1 MKYSFLR
8 IICILLVVELCFAQ
22 NMVAQNTTTDH
33 RSDFLSALD
42 LYSDNRF
49 QDAYSI
55 FIRIN
60 TAESQLFAAK
70 CSYALSRFDE
80 SLTLAKIVSENSNG
94 DIRDEAI
101 YILTLSYYQKGKYSE
116 SLEYLDLILSNPE
129 SGWHKEANQ
138 TKISTLDYLSYNQRL
153 AILSSDVQIELKRQV
168 VMNYYKRYP
177 REMALVLL
185 DALNRID
192 AANNYSSH
200 RQTAR
205 NLPVEAQLTKSP
217 VQVPDGTIINI
228 GIVLPSFDFDLDDKE
243 VSRAIYNGFL
253 IAIDAFNRQNTYQK
267 IRVHYLN
274 TDRIRDNMIHE
285 IKTFQEKHH
294 IAAFIGP
301 LFSEDVIRV
310 ETLSKELNIP
320 FFAPLANSF
329 QLNESNG
336 LIYQVNPSFEERG
349 KITARLAVE
358 KLGLIKFGIMV
369 EKGTHGEIDAQNFAS
384 EVEYLGGE
392 VLRFINEDFGSLGY
406 FVGDHTPWFANNNA
420 LVDSTRFVVDTLDA
434 VYLPFTGEAAST
446 LMNLTL
452 TGLETFQPDYVVL
465 SNDEINY
472 LNHSVERMRRLNMM
486 FSSTFNLNEGSEVA
500 VNFRYDYL
508 NRTGLNPNSYAYI
521 GYDIGKY
528 YTNIITRIKN
538 PDDFKIFIASIPPFQ
553 GISTSIYFGKA
564 NSNRSLKLYQLTPN
578 GTILIDN

>member
-33 RSDFLSALD
+33 KSDFLSALD

-80 SLTLAKIVSENSNG
+80 SLSLASIVSGNSEG

-101 YILTLSYYQKGKYSE
+101 YIRSLSYYQKGKYPE
-116 SLEYLDLILSNPE
+116 SLENLGLILSNPG
-129 SGWHKEANQ
+129 SGWHKEANH
-138 TKISTLDYLSYNQRL
+138 TKNSILDYLSFNQRL
-153 AILSSDVQIELKRQV
+153 AILDSNVPMELKRQIV
-168 VMNYYKRYP
+168 TNHYQRYP
-177 REMALVLL
+177 REMALLLL
-185 DALNRID
+185 DTLNRSD
-192 AANNYSSH
+192 RDNNYSSH
-200 RQTAR
+200 RQIAR
-205 NLPVEAQLTKSP
+205 NLPVEAQLPKSP
-217 VQVPDGTIINI
+217 MQVPEGTIINV
-228 GIVLPSFDFDLDDKE
+228 GIVLPSFDFDPEDKE

-267 IRVHYLN
+267 IKVHYLN
-274 TDRIRDNMIHE
+274 TDRIRDNMIRE
-285 IKTFQEKHH
+285 IKSFQEKHQ
-294 IAAFIGP
+294 IATFIGP
-301 LFSEDVIRV
+301 LFSEDVVRV
-310 ETLSKELNIP
+310 ESLSKELKIP
-320 FFAPLANSF
+320 FIAPLANSF
-329 QLNESNG
+329 RLNESNG

-358 KLGLIKFGIMV
+358 KLGLMKFGIMV
-369 EKGTHGEIDAQNFAS
+369 ERGTHGEIDAQSFAS
-384 EVEYLGGE
+384 EVEQLGGE

-420 LVDSTRFVVDTLDA
+420 LVDTTRFVADTLDA

-472 LNHSVERMRRLNMM
+472 LNHSVERMSRLNMM
-486 FSSTFNLNEGSEVA
+486 YSSTFNLNEGSEIA

-528 YTNIITRIKN
+528 YTDIITRLKN
-538 PDDFKIFIASIPPFQ
+538 PDDFKILLASIPPFQ
-553 GISTSIYFGKA
+553 GISTSIYFGDA
-564 NSNRSLKLYQLTPN
+564 NSNGSLKLYQLTPH
-578 GTILIDN
+578 GSILINN